1 MNNKN
6 KRNKSITKLNLSIV
20 QIIGQKFH
28 VLNPFLFFFPSHNS
42 LIKIN
47 SSLKFSCSSL
57 LVNKG
62 LFLINSFFN
71 FFLLDNFIII
81 KVHEKNNREQNDT
94 FFCDNFSFS
103 SFSYLFFVESKFII
117 FSSYVFLKGSTKL
130 FSSLPVRYF
139 LFFSI
144 LIFINYFY

>member
-6 KRNKSITKLNLSIV
+6 KRNKSITRLNLSIV
-20 QIIGQKFH
+20 KIIGQKVH

-47 SSLKFSCSSL
+47 SSLKFSNSSL

-62 LFLINSFFN
+62 LFLIISFFN
-71 FFLLDNFIII
+71 FFLFDNFIII
-81 KVHEKNNREQNDT
+81 KVHKKNNLEQKDT

-103 SFSYLFFVESKFII
+103 SFSHLFLIESKFII
-117 FSSYVFLKGSTKL
+117 FSSYVSLKGSDKL
-130 FSSLPVRYF
+130 FSS
-139 LFFSI
+139 I
-144 LIFINYFY
+144 